1 MQQCSIHNIIKN
13 RYVLCWA
20 FYFNTLLYLF
30 VFFVWPSHTF
40 QSSLFS
46 WRNEFRY
53 SCNHF
58 IYLAEH
64 SFGKKKTFL
73 DIKVSDGI
81 WSCYLRKSS
90 GFKMKGTLE
99 RTLEA
104 VSEKLC
110 RTADWMDWVCCVPV
124 NNKGIVYF
132 HNGSYVW
139 AETEVNNG

>member
-1 MQQCSIHNIIKN
+1 MFCVEHFILTH
-13 RYVLCWA
+13 YCT
-20 FYFNTLLYLF
+20 FLF
-30 VFFVWPSHTF
+30 SFVWPSPTF

-53 SCNHF
+53 SRNHF

-64 SFGKKKTFL
+64 SFGKKTFL
-73 DIKVSDGI
+73 DIKTIDGI

-124 NNKGIVYF
+124 NNKGIVDF
-132 HNGSYVW
+132 HNGSCVW
-139 AETEVNNG
+139 AETELNNG